1 MDSFFRTSSP
11 AFVVCFP
18 DCHSSWNSHFTFE
31 YHLACILF
39 WLKMLNISSSIGH
52 FNFVWDPFNS
62 FAHLLIELLILLVFN
77 FFELCLYSGYESFV
91 CRIAGKDFISFCRVS
106 LHFVIVFFFYCA
118 ETMIWCNSIGQ
129 YLILFS
135 VNWSSIQRV
144 LTYSCIFNWS
154 VTSSVFL

>member
-106 LHFVIVFFFYCA
+106 LHFVIVFFFLLCRNDDLVQFH
-118 ETMIWCNSIGQ
+118 WSIFDLIFCELEFYSESAHLFL
-129 YLILFS
+129 YL
-135 VNWSSIQRV
+135 
-144 LTYSCIFNWS
+144 
-154 VTSSVFL
+154 